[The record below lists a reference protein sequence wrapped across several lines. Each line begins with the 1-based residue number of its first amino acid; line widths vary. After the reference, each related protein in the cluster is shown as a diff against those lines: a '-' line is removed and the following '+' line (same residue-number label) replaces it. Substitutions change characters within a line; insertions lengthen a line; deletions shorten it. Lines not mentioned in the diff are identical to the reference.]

1 MDGLIDWLR
10 EPWTYEFMQR
20 ALIVA
25 VIIAVVSAVV
35 GSFVILKSM
44 AFIGDALP
52 HASFG
57 GVAIAFV
64 LGVNLQLGAA
74 VMAILVAFA
83 IGFIARRGI
92 VRYDTAIGIMFIAGF
107 ALGILIVSRQE
118 GYVVDLFSFVF
129 GNVLGVSWTDV
140 WITVALGLL
149 VLASVVVFYKELLF
163 VAYDP
168 SMAAASGVPVAAVQY
183 GLLMLIALTVVMA
196 LQVMGIVLVLAM
208 LVAPAATAQ
217 LLTRRLPSMM
227 AVGAAVGVGSSIVG
241 LYAAWYADVSA
252 SAAIVLTASSAFAL
266 AFLFAPRNGLIWR
279 NAVSIPVRETGY
291 GSQADVPGTPR
302 GPLH

>member
-1 MDGLIDWLR
+1 MDAIVDWLR
-10 EPWTYEFMQR
+10 EPWTFEFMQR

-25 VIIAVVSAVV
+25 VIIGAVSAVV

-57 GVAIAFV
+57 GVAVAFV
-64 LGVNLQLGAA
+64 LGANLQLGAA
-74 VMAILVAFA
+74 VAAVLIAFA
-83 IGFIARRGI
+83 IGFIARRGV

-140 WITVALGLL
+140 WITVALGTIVTVAVAL
-149 VLASVVVFYKELLF
+149 FYKELLF

-168 SMAAASGVPVAAVQY
+168 SMAAASGIPVGVVQY
-183 GLLMLIALTVVMA
+183 GLLLLVALTVVMA

-227 AVGAAVGVGSSIVG
+227 AVGAAVGVASAVVG

-252 SAAIVLTASSAFAL
+252 SAAIVLTSAFTFVL
-266 AFLFAPRNGLIWR
+266 AFLFAPRHGIVWR
-279 NAVSIPVRETGY
+279 HGTGAPQVSSAGGVESRQSSGITSRSP
-291 GSQADVPGTPR
+291 
-302 GPLH
+302 